1 MGCLKCG
8 RETQQAQVF
17 CPVCQEAMQKYPV
30 KPGTVIHLP
39 QRDATPVEKPLPAE
53 QWEERP
59 SDQLPKLRRLTRW
72 LTATIALL
80 SILLCI
86 ATGMLVHTLN
96 MNAAASTIG
105 RNYTTAQEKTNP

>member
-1 MGCLKCG
+1 MNCLKCG
-8 RETQQAQVF
+8 RETQQSQVF
-17 CPVCQEAMQKYPV
+17 CQACQEIMQNYPV

-39 QRDATPVEKPLPAE
+39 SRDTSVLEKKQTPE
-53 QWEERP
+53 QWEEQ
-59 SDQLPKLRRLTRW
+59 SDDQLHKLRRLTRW

-80 SILLCI
+80 SLLLCI

-96 MNAAASTIG
+96 MNANASAIG